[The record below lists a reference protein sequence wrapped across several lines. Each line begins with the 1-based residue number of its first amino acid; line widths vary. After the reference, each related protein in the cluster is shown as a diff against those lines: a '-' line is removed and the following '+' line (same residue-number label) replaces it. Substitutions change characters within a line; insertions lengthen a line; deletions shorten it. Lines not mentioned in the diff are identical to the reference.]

1 MKRCYLLLFM
11 AIANIQA
18 SNQPLSV
25 AQAINIIWK
34 MNYNDICEL
43 RETVFPELS
52 SKKEDAIS
60 RATTK
65 MEKIRKFI
73 ADHIWGEAL
82 VDRVLQA
89 FLSAAPKEQEL
100 MKTEIKASYNEYT
113 GGVGVLNIL
122 AAIIF
127 FPIGFPLLAA
137 YQSGYQSAIEVQRA
151 KFAAMS

>member
-1 MKRCYLLLFM
+1 MKYILIALFSICSL
-11 AIANIQA
+11 AA

-25 AQAINIIWK
+25 AQAIDIIWK
-34 MNYNDICEL
+34 MNYQDICEL

-52 SKKEDAIS
+52 SKKEEAMS

-73 ADHIWGEAL
+73 VEHIWGETL
-82 VDRVLQA
+82 VDRVLQT

-100 MKTEIKASYNEYT
+100 MKQEIKASYDEYT
-113 GGVGVLNIL
+113 GGVGVLNLL

-127 FPIGFPLLAA
+127 FPIGFPMLAA
-137 YQSGYQSAIEVQRA
+137 YQSGYQSAIEMQRA